1 MATTYRRCP
10 TRLNPQELVDTN
22 GQHHLIEQV
31 AAVSRN
37 DLATPEAQGV
47 YSLSSSHSGPSVLRS
62 SYAFARGK
70 PLDPGRLRRPW
81 ETSNSPKPSRG
92 FQPEKGRFRPPLS
105 SPLAGSSFATPP
117 APPGSLSGSDQSG
130 DFPLWTL
137 QGKDHSPSVPA
148 PSQASPTV
156 KDSDPF
162 QQSVLD
168 TKVERPVQNT
178 LQLRRPQTQC
188 RTKHQGL

>member
-1 MATTYRRCP
+1 MDLQLKNTPLVNSTH
-10 TRLNPQELVDTN
+10 LNPDLRCVDR
-22 GQHHLIEQV
+22 E
-31 AAVSRN
+31 SR
-37 DLATPEAQGV
+37 LCAGTTCVGFFGARV
-47 YSLSSSHSGPSVLRS
+47 IYSLSSSHSGPSVLRA
-62 SYAFARGK
+62 SYAFAKGK
-70 PLDPGRLRRPW
+70 PLDSGRLRRPW

-117 APPGSLSGSDQSG
+117 CPPGSLSVWDQRG

-156 KDSDPF
+156 NP
-162 QQSVLD
+162 
-168 TKVERPVQNT
+168 
-178 LQLRRPQTQC
+178 
-188 RTKHQGL
+188 